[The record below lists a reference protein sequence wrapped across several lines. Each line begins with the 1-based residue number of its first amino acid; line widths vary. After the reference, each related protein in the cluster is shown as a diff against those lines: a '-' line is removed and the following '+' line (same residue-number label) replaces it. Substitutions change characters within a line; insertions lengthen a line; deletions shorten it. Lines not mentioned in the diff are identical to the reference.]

1 MGKKDNITMKPIN
14 ELLDLS
20 ATRVLVTGATGT
32 IGSAISERL
41 ASAGAQV
48 AVHYR
53 NNAAKAES
61 LVTGLANQAIAV
73 QADLATD
80 NGVADVFTQL
90 ANNDFIPN
98 AIVNNAADQSV
109 ADFENMTTEDWRQ
122 MMAANLDSVFQ
133 ICKRAVPGMPGGSI
147 VNISSIEALDPAPG
161 HGHYAS
167 SKAGLNML
175 TRAHAL
181 EFGSHDIRVNSVS
194 PGLIRRDGIEE
205 AWPEGVARWQA
216 RAPLTRMGEADD
228 VADAVLFLLSDAAR
242 WITGANLVVDG
253 GMTAQSKW

>member
-1 MGKKDNITMKPIN
+1 MIPIN

-20 ATRVLVTGATGT
+20 DMRVLVTGAAGN
-32 IGSAISERL
+32 IGCAISKRL

-53 NNAAKAES
+53 SSTDVAES
-61 LVTGLANQAIAV
+61 LVAELKNQAIAV
-73 QADLATD
+73 QADLATED
-80 NGVADVFTQL
+80 GVAELFSQL
-90 ANNDFIPN
+90 AANGFVPN

-109 ADFENMTTEDWRQ
+109 AEFENMTADDWRL

-133 ICKRAVPGMPGGSI
+133 ICKQAVQNMSGGSI
-147 VNISSIEALDPAPG
+147 VNISSIEGLDPAPG
-161 HGHYAS
+161 HGHYAT

-181 EFGSHDIRVNSVS
+181 ELGRQNIRVNTVS
-194 PGLIRRDGIEE
+194 PGLIRRDGIEQG
-205 AWPEGVARWQA
+205 WPEGVARWTE
-216 RAPLTRMGEADD
+216 RAPLSRMGEAED

-242 WITGANLVVDG
+242 WISGTNLVVDG
-253 GMTAQSKW
+253 GMSAQSKW

>member
-1 MGKKDNITMKPIN
+1 MKPIN

-20 ATRVLVTGATGT
+20 DVRVLVTGAAGN
-32 IGSAISERL
+32 IGSAISKRL

-53 NNAAKAES
+53 SSSDAAES
-61 LVTGLANQAIAV
+61 LVVELGNGSVAV
-73 QADLATD
+73 QADLTAD
-80 NGVADVFTQL
+80 NGVGELFTQL
-90 ANNDFIPN
+90 AVEDFIPN

-109 ADFENMTTEDWRQ
+109 ADFGEMTTDDWRL
-122 MMAANLDSVFQ
+122 MMTANLDSVFQ
-133 ICKRAVPGMPGGSI
+133 ICKQAVQNMGGGSI
-147 VNISSIEALDPAPG
+147 VNISSIEGLDPAPG

-167 SKAGLNML
+167 SKAALNML

-181 EFGSHDIRVNSVS
+181 EFGKQNIRVNSVS
-194 PGLIRRDGIEE
+194 PGLIRRDGIEQ
-205 AWPEGVARWQA
+205 AWPEGVARWQE

-253 GMTAQSKW
+253 GMTAQSRW